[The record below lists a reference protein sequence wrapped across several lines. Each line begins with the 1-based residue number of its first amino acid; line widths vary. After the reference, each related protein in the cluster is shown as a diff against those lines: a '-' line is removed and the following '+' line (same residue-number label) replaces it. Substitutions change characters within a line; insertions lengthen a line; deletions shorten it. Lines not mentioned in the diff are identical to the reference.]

1 MSIAEAIG
9 IAVGEEAAKKA
20 VGLAVQLLDLVNVED
35 ARKLLTETAVER
47 ANLVADIAERTKFQ
61 GEKP

>member
-20 VGLAVQLLDLVNVED
+20 VGLAAQLLDLINVED
-35 ARKLLTETAVER
+35 ARELLTETAIER
-47 ANLVADIAERTKFQ
+47 ANLAADIAERFKFQ